1 MTILYFLIGCS
12 VLVALVFL
20 GAFFWALKSGQ
31 HDDVYTPS
39 VRILFDDE
47 VKSVESIDN
56 EKSDKNHISD

>member
-1 MTILYFLIGCS
+1 MNILYFLIGCS

-20 GAFFWALKSGQ
+20 GAFFWALKTGQ

-47 VKSVESIDN
+47 VKNDTN
-56 EKSDKNHISD
+56 EKSDHNHISD

>member
-1 MTILYFLIGCS
+1 MNILYFLIGCS

-31 HDDVYTPS
+31 HDDIYTPS

-47 VKSVESIDN
+47 VKNVTD
-56 EKSDKNHISD
+56 EKSDNNHISD

>member
-1 MTILYFLIGCS
+1 M
-12 VLVALVFL
+12 LVALVFL

-47 VKSVESIDN
+47 VRNAEAVETSKN
-56 EKSDKNHISD
+56 PQTAKSDTNHISD

>member
-1 MTILYFLIGCS
+1 MNILYFLIGCS

-20 GAFFWALKSGQ
+20 GAFFWALKNGQ

-47 VKSVESIDN
+47 VKSNAED
-56 EKSDKNHISD
+56 KSDINHISD